1 MIMANYNDDDYK
13 RAGEN
18 TSTLVSALNR
28 HIESYEES
36 DSAQDEFQDELRNK
50 KVDEEI
56 VKEILKAFYEQIGIG
71 FIPSNLDKDLK
82 AYVRKQYKDIHC
94 FNLRTKHLDDSKS
107 KISKILA
114 KHEIVPHYG
123 AFSIVGTYVQV
134 QVSEKD
140 GGYLKTVFSTNST
153 QPKLYSQQP
162 KKVPAGWY
170 DYV

>member
-1 MIMANYNDDDYK
+1 MANYNDDDYK

-18 TSTLVSALNR
+18 TAKLVKALDT
-28 HIESYEES
+28 HIKSHE
-36 DSAQDEFQDELRNK
+36 DADFAQDEFQNEFRSE
-50 KVDEEI
+50 KVDGEI
-56 VKEILKAFYEQIGIG
+56 VSQILKAFYKQIGLS
-71 FIPSNLDKDLK
+71 FIPSDLDKDLK
-82 AYVRKQYKDIHC
+82 TYVRKQYKDIHC